1 MSSGHQEITMLSPA
15 VSAWLQFG
23 LCTVLIG
30 FAGSKLSR
38 YGDVIADKTGL
49 SGTWVGL
56 VLLATVT
63 SLPELVTGVSAV
75 TVADTPD
82 IALGDVL
89 GSCVFNLVIIT
100 ILDFLQHEESVYTRA
115 SQGHILAAGFG
126 VVLIGFVGF
135 NVLLADRNIGLAL
148 GHVGI
153 YTPLIVILYAVAMRT
168 LFRYERAQMAAYAG
182 EHAERYPDI
191 SLRQAV
197 QRYVL
202 AALAVVGAGIWLP
215 FIGEQIAHVMEWEAT
230 FVGTL
235 FVAFATSVPEMV
247 VTISAMRLGA
257 LDMAI
262 SNLLGSNLFDILI
275 VAVDDL
281 FFVRGP
287 ILAHVSPVHVVSA
300 MSAMMMTGIVI
311 VGLLYRPKTRVFK
324 TISWASLMLLAIYVL
339 NALILYL
346 YSE

>member
-1 MSSGHQEITMLSPA
+1 MVSPVIA
-15 VSAWLQFG
+15 AWLEFA
-23 LCTVLIG
+23 LCAALIG
-30 FAGSKLSR
+30 YAGSKLSR

-56 VLLATVT
+56 VMLATVT

-89 GSCVFNLVIIT
+89 GSCVFNLLILT
-100 ILDFLQHEESVYTRA
+100 ILDFLQREESVYTRA

-135 NVLLADRNIGLAL
+135 NVLLAERHIGLAV

-153 YTPLIVILYAVAMRT
+153 YTPLILILYAVAMRT
-168 LFRYERAQMAAYAG
+168 LSRYERAQMKIYT
-182 EHAERYPDI
+182 EERVERYPDI
-191 SLRQAV
+191 NLRQAV

-202 AALAVVGAGIWLP
+202 AALVVVGAGTWLP
-215 FIGEQIAHVMEWEAT
+215 FIGEQIAHVMEWETT

-235 FVAFATSVPEMV
+235 FVAFATSVPEIV
-247 VTISAMRLGA
+247 VTVSAMRLGA

-281 FFVRGP
+281 FFTRGP
-287 ILAHVSPVHVVSA
+287 ILTHVSPVHAVSA
-300 MSAMMMTGIVI
+300 LSAMMMSGIVI
-311 VGLLYRPKTRVFK
+311 VGLLYRPKTRLFRAAG
-324 TISWASLMLLAIYVL
+324 WASLLLLGIYL
-339 NALILYL
+339 FNAFVLYL
-346 YSE
+346 HGK